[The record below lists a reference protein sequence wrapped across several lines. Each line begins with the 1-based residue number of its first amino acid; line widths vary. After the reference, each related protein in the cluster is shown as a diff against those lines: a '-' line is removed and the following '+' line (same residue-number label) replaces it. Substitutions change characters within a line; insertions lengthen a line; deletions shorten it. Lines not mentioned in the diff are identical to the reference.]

1 MCDFHFNGDYI
12 LTEEQQD
19 SILQIAMAVDN
30 QLEEGTFYRYDGSKA
45 PQRLFCKTMMA
56 MNKLYTKADINIMS
70 FRGLNSQ
77 FAKKGTNRYSIFKYR
92 GGANCKHYW
101 REIEIRMDEDGLP
114 VEYDRGI
121 VDDSKVERLNFNK
134 EDMDNLHELIF
145 DGDNIDGVYGVS
157 LVLDPANEME
167 AIFLSKEKLEQ
178 WRLSNEEKRIVISP
192 VLIPNQKILRKS
204 VGKDKQ
210 PGYVFMSENTI
221 EKLQQNFWKNQY
233 NKNSTLEHSEPI
245 EGVYFYESWIVQDP
259 ENDKAKALGYE
270 VPKGTWMM
278 AMKIDNPE
286 IWDNY
291 IKTGL
296 IKGFSIDALLR
307 AEKINNNLEVKFK
320 KMDKKTISEIVA
332 TSIQKVA
339 MASELQKFDIAD
351 DLSVYATELVL
362 NNIVTDVDG
371 NPLSNIDFTFEGFK
385 YETDEMGA
393 IKSVEEVEAVEEDLV
408 LDLEAILSE
417 LEVKDAEKEAV
428 AFGSILANDES
439 LTIYFDGSMITLGG
453 EVYKDEAKT
462 LLEVGTYVLE
472 SGVTIIVGE
481 DGTVSEII
489 EAPVEDVAM
498 ADEET
503 LDKLAE
509 KEALVL
515 ELEAKVA
522 ELEAKIMGLEEKNTK
537 LEADIVLKETEVV
550 AMSKELPASLGIVHS
565 PVINVTMSKEE
576 TALEAI
582 KRVRNSK

>member
-1 MCDFHFNGDYI
+1 MCDFHFNDDYI

-30 QLEEGTFYRYDGSKA
+30 PLEEGTFYRYDGSKA
-45 PQRLFCKTMMA
+45 PQRLFCRTMMT

-92 GGANCKHYW
+92 GGANCQHYW
-101 REIEIRMDEDGLP
+101 KEVEIRMDENGLP

-134 EDMDNLHELIF
+134 EDMNLYELIL
-145 DGDNIDGVYGVS
+145 DEDNIDGVYGVS
-157 LVLDPANEME
+157 LVSDPATDME

-178 WRLSNEEKRIVISP
+178 WKLSNEEKRIVISP

-204 VGKDKQ
+204 VGKEKKS
-210 PGYVFMSENTI
+210 GYVFMSESTI
-221 EKLQQNFWKNQY
+221 ERLQQNFWKNQY

-245 EGVYFYESWIVQDP
+245 EGVYFYESWIVEDP
-259 ENDKAKALGYE
+259 KNDKAKALGYE

-286 IWDNY
+286 IWEDY
-291 IKTGL
+291 AKTGL

-307 AEKINNNLEVKFK
+307 PEKINNNLVVKFK
-320 KMDKKTISEIVA
+320 KMDRKTISEIVA

-351 DLSVYATELVL
+351 DLSVYATELAL
-362 NNIVTDVDG
+362 DNIVTDVDG
-371 NPLSNIDFTFEGFK
+371 NPLADIEFTFGGFK

-393 IKSVEEVEAVEEDLV
+393 IKSVEEVEKEVEEV
-408 LDLEAILSE
+408 S
-417 LEVKDAEKEAV
+417 
-428 AFGSILANDES
+428 FGSIMVNEGT
-439 LTIYFDGSMITLGG
+439 LTIYFDGSMITLGA
-453 EVYKDEAKT
+453 EVYKDEEKS
-462 LLEVGTYVLE
+462 LLEAGTYLLE
-472 SGVTIIVGE
+472 SGVTIVVGE
-481 DGTVSEII
+481 EGVVSEII
-489 EAPVEDVAM
+489 EAPKEEVVEM
-498 ADEET
+498 QDEE
-503 LDKLAE
+503 LMAKLAE
-509 KEALVL
+509 KEDLVL
-515 ELEAKVA
+515 NLEAKLA
-522 ELEAKIMGLEEKNTK
+522 EWEIKGAEMEAKILELEEKNNK

-550 AMSKELPASLGIVHS
+550 AMSKQTPASLGIVDS
-565 PVINVTMSKEE
+565 PIINVTMSKEE

-582 KRVRNSK
+582 QRVRKSK